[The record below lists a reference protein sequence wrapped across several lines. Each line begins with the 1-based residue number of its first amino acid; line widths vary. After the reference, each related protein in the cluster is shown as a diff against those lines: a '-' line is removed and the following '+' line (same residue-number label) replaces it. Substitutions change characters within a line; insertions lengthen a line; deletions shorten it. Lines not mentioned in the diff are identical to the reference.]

1 MTPVQ
6 GHDQAS
12 DLTLWRPKLV
22 AVDADG
28 TIVEAGDHVP
38 DGIAAALRDVD
49 AAGVPVVL
57 ATGRSWLAARII
69 LEKMGITDMYCVCS
83 NGATVISYPDE
94 NVVGQVTF
102 DPAPLVEA
110 LRDHPTVVVA
120 VEDFGHGYN
129 LSAPFPPGGFEL
141 RGELRVVGW
150 DELAQQEVLRMIV
163 RDPFVTPAD
172 FDAMMSQL
180 DLSQLYWCSMGENWI
195 EIGGQAAG
203 KSRGLELVA
212 DRLGVDQ
219 TDVLALGDGNND
231 IDMVSWAGRGVALA
245 DAPPELKAVA
255 DAVTGS
261 FASGGTVEEL
271 RRWFPVL

>member
-1 MTPVQ
+1 
-6 GHDQAS
+6 
-12 DLTLWRPKLV
+12 V

-28 TIVEAGDHVP
+28 TIVEAGDHIP
-38 DGIAAALRDVD
+38 DDIVAALHGVD

-69 LEKMGITDMYCVCS
+69 LDNVGIAPAYCVCS

-102 DPAPLVEA
+102 DPAPLVEV
-110 LRDHPTVVVA
+110 LRGHPSVVVA
-120 VEDFGHGYN
+120 VEEFGRGYN

-141 RGELRVVGW
+141 RGELRVVSW
-150 DELAQQEVLRMIV
+150 DELAQHQVLRMIV
-163 RDPFVTPAD
+163 RDPFVAPAD
-172 FDAMMSQL
+172 FDAMMAQL

-203 KSRGLELVA
+203 KSRGLAVVA
-212 DRLGVDQ
+212 DLLGVDQ
-219 TDVLALGDGNND
+219 YDVLALGDGNND

-271 RRWFPVL
+271 RHWFPRV